1 MKHHQNKILLLI
13 TCLAIV
19 LFNSCGMIYLRAI
32 GVKPFKPVNEE
43 QLISYLSSK
52 KVSIENVYQI
62 DSVSFVQ
69 LINTKKKDTLIYN
82 KLHLWIQNHVQPL
95 QTICFDNETQKPIYA
110 YFNCIAESKGLTQFT
125 WNKNKEL
132 ESFPPKEYTSE
143 NCIDSLFTMTELTNT
158 MVDFKGN
165 LLRLQNNGK
174 RYSVFL
180 YYSLFVQKQANNII
194 KETITHL
201 NKYAPNEY
209 NLYFVNFDNCLYQ
222 LTKSN

>member
-1 MKHHQNKILLLI
+1 
-13 TCLAIV
+13 
-19 LFNSCGMIYLRAI
+19 
-32 GVKPFKPVNEE
+32 
-43 QLISYLSSK
+43 
-52 KVSIENVYQI
+52 
-62 DSVSFVQ
+62 
-69 LINTKKKDTLIYN
+69 
-82 KLHLWIQNHVQPL
+82 
-95 QTICFDNETQKPIYA
+95 
-110 YFNCIAESKGLTQFT
+110 
-125 WNKNKEL
+125 L

-143 NCIDSLFTMTELTNT
+143 KCIDSLFTMTELTNT